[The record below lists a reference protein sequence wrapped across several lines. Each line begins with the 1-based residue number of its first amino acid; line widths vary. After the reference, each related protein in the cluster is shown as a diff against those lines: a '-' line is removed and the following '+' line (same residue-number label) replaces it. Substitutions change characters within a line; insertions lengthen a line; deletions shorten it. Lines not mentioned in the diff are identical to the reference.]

1 MSTLKRMN
9 SARARLSRSLGV
21 VLACFLG
28 VVAALLIAN
37 LSHPSPEQAEP
48 AVTGAYRRA
57 TARPEQKAQPSLPAR
72 EAEAVGSTTSAT
84 APSATARDDK
94 PLSPELEERLR
105 TMTHIATQPARS
117 GTPLPPSDPLS
128 PELERTRREALTGWQ
143 VQVQQL
149 LDRCIARP
157 EALRQPATLDVMFVP
172 ASTANGLVAQLL
184 SPGAVSLPVTEL
196 RRLWQDTDPDALQA
210 CLDQVRMQALSVPAP
225 PKTPA
230 RVLPV
235 ALETLRVAL

>member
-1 MSTLKRMN
+1 MSTPKRMT
-9 SARARLSRSLGV
+9 SVRAFLSRSLGI

-28 VVAALLIAN
+28 VIAALLIAN
-37 LSHPSPEQAEP
+37 LSRPSPTQAEP
-48 AVTGAYRRA
+48 AVTGAYRRP
-57 TARPEQKAQPSLPAR
+57 TARPERKAQPSLPAR
-72 EAEAVGSTTSAT
+72 EADAGAARSATSA
-84 APSATARDDK
+84 AVPGDK

-105 TMTHIATQPARS
+105 TTTHIATQPARS
-117 GTPLPPSDPLS
+117 GTPLPPSEPLS
-128 PELERTRREALTGWQ
+128 PELERTRREALIGWQ

-157 EALRQPATLDVMFVP
+157 EALRQPATLDVMFAP
-172 ASTANGLVAQLL
+172 ASAANGLVAQEL
-184 SPGAVSLPVTEL
+184 SPVTVSLPATEL

-225 PKTPA
+225 SKTLA